1 MVINPDQSKTFMID
15 YFNKIIW
22 SRLFQ
27 GPQQNY
33 CFDDGLSGNFEFIL
47 EPETVENILNSVEAT
62 CNTEYKQEDSKRENI
77 NLTKNEINCDSFTTS
92 EKTLSFVCSEFSYT
106 LGEESTNYPE
116 ESKGKQIQIW
126 YKGSFRNCIG
136 NNTIILSY
144 IDQTIE
150 IMLIFW
156 KGNDSKV
163 GKLPKK

>member
-77 NLTKNEINCDSFTTS
+77 NLTKNEINCDSFITS

-126 YKGSFRNCIG
+126 YKESFRNCIG
-136 NNTIILSY
+136 NTIILSY